1 MSAITRWRRKV
12 CRAHE
17 ECSEHGTCSYS
28 RTLGYYQCTC
38 KEPYVGNGVECSLQ
52 QGADGREYTAAN
64 ATKVMLEM
72 VKFVYKSTA
81 ELHNRK
87 EPKMSTINAVTRP
100 IATKMDTAWLPE
112 RQATFA
118 NVCQDTAE
126 MECDSVRRLISAT
139 LWITLL
145 AMSTPSVCMVKQN
158 ARTSANASEKH
169 LDVLTVRCMLTVVR
183 RIAVDGSAGATLVIM
198 EMDTFAQ
205 P

>member
-1 MSAITRWRRKV
+1 
-12 CRAHE
+12 
-17 ECSEHGTCSYS
+17 
-28 RTLGYYQCTC
+28 
-38 KEPYVGNGVECSLQ
+38 
-52 QGADGREYTAAN
+52 
-64 ATKVMLEM
+64 
-72 VKFVYKSTA
+72 
-81 ELHNRK
+81 
-87 EPKMSTINAVTRP
+87 MSTINAVTRP

-158 ARTSANASEKH
+158 ARTSANASEASLVMEFVVFLTLALRHAEKSHVFVTLTHNVFTSTMKTPLFAFVNLVLLVMDTTNVKHKKH